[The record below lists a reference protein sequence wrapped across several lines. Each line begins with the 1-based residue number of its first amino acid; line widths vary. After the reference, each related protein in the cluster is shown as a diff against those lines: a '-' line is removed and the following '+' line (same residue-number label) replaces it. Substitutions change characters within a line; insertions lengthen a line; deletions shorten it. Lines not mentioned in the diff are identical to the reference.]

1 MKIILNTL
9 LLLFIILPISVIAQ
23 DPADSW
29 LVYGVAK
36 GGGKRVTWVNATWV
50 VPDFPASK
58 CTIFFLRLIYLRNS
72 YNRCLVFGN
81 APGFWFGIEPEPAMD
96 LIQPILAWY

>member
-1 MKIILNTL
+1 MKLVL
-9 LLLFIILPISVIAQ
+9 VLFFTIFAILPISILAQ

-50 VPDFPASK
+50 VPSFPSNQGMSEIVTK
-58 CTIFFLRLIYLRNS
+58 YPRKSNDSLFK
-72 YNRCLVFGN
+72 LVETLLDG
-81 APGFWFGIEPEPAMD
+81 GLESS
-96 LIQPILAWY
+96 LLQH